1 MESIKSFLNSN
12 SGYCNGRGTGDG
24 NGYYCG
30 FGNGYGHCY
39 HPIIHADGHGH
50 GNGSGFGN
58 GDGGDDK
65 GNGYGGGSYCGNG
78 DGTGG
83 GDGESYK
90 IKSVNGFEVYI
101 IDCIPTIITNV
112 HGNLA
117 KGYILK
123 KDMSLRPCYIAKSG
137 KYFAH
142 GDTAREACAEL
153 EQKIIAD
160 MNTEERI
167 EMFLN
172 HFQDHKKKYP
182 AREFYEWHNKLTGS
196 CTPGRQEFATAHGI
210 DIDTA
215 EYTVQEFIDLTRDAY
230 GGKVI
235 RELED
240 RLK

>member
-1 MESIKSFLNSN
+1 MADIKKFLTNDLDDNLNRFGCGCTDSN
-12 SGYCNGRGTGDG
+12 GNGKGKGYGDG
-24 NGYYCG
+24 YGV
-30 FGNGYGHCY
+30 GNGYG
-39 HPIIHADGHGH
+39 DGFGYGDGAGYGNDF
-50 GNGSGFGN
+50 GNGSGSCRGN
-58 GDGGDDK
+58 GDGF
-65 GNGYGGGSYCGNG
+65 GYGDGYNWRGG
-78 DGTGG
+78 
-83 GDGESYK
+83 
-90 IKSVNGFEVYI
+90 IKSVNGVEIHI
-101 IDCIPTIITNV
+101 IDDIPTIITHV
-112 HGNLA
+112 HGNIA

-123 KDMSLRPCYIAKSG
+123 DDMSLRPCYIAKNRT
-137 KYFAH
+137 YFTH
-142 GDTAREACAEL
+142 GDTIREACAEL
-153 EQKIIAD
+153 DQKTIAD